1 MARTT
6 AAAVKLIIE
15 TDDTISTDLAPF
27 IEVADSIVTD
37 VCTDSSYSDAKLEL
51 ISRWLSAHFYAIRDP
66 RAKSEKAGPVSVTY
80 KSKVDL
86 GFDVTH
92 YGQMAMRIDSAGNLG
107 AVNERI
113 KKGKSNV
120 VGATWLGTDY
130 DEDTDDE

>member
-15 TDDTISTDLAPF
+15 TDDSISTDLAPF
-27 IEVADSIVTD
+27 IEVADALVTD
-37 VCTDSSYSDAKLEL
+37 VCTNSDYSDAKLEL

-66 RAKSEKAGPVSVTY
+66 RAKSEKATTVSVTHR
-80 KSKVDL
+80 SKVDL
-86 GFDVTH
+86 GFSLTH
-92 YGQMAMRIDSAGNLG
+92 YGQMAMTIDTAGNLG
-107 AVNERI
+107 AVNERV

-130 DEDTDDE
+130 DEDTDDD